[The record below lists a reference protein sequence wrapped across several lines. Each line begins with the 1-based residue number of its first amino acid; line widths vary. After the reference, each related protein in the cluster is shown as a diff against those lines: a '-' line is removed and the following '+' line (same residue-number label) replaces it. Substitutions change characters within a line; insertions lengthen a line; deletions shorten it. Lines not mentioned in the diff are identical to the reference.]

1 MTSPEN
7 ILQCS
12 SLLVVPPSP
21 SISYCSPLCSVS
33 FPSCLTPTL
42 LQSCSVP
49 PPFLQQTW
57 NSYYHITSC
66 KLRLPIVWKY
76 DLILLLCRLV
86 YVNLF
91 ATVCL
96 VDDHSRV
103 VLDDHPVESTL
114 GYING
119 NYIDVSVQFFPVIFH
134 IHLDS
139 CVSNLCQCL
148 FFGLVIYLMFCF
160 LNRLFH
166 EKNWQ

>member
-1 MTSPEN
+1 M
-7 ILQCS
+7 
-12 SLLVVPPSP
+12 
-21 SISYCSPLCSVS
+21 
-33 FPSCLTPTL
+33 
-42 LQSCSVP
+42 
-49 PPFLQQTW
+49 
-57 NSYYHITSC
+57 
-66 KLRLPIVWKY
+66 
-76 DLILLLCRLV
+76 

-134 IHLDS
+134 INLDS

-166 EKNWQ
+166 EKN